1 MINCEHLI
9 VQRVV
14 SLLTDKL
21 TRRLCKE
28 YVGRRAKK
36 APGVNL
42 RRDFAFACTFSFSP
56 KVITW
61 LEPAIQSKK
70 KIKNSPWSA
79 VNFRKHVSSISSKPE
94 PAIWSR
100 NTGQRIAC
108 FDSCQLTW
116 IPKIKDIAMVI
127 VLLSYFSRY
136 WRTDERTDSHVTTKF
151 FSDRWVTKFSKV

>member
-1 MINCEHLI
+1 MINCEHAI

-14 SLLTDKL
+14 SLLSDKL

-28 YVGRRAKK
+28 YVGKRAKN
-36 APGVNL
+36 APGVNW
-42 RRDFAFACTFSFSP
+42 RRNFAFARTLSFSP

-61 LEPAIQSKK
+61 LEPAIQSK
-70 KIKNSPWSA
+70 NQSLVSSQLQ
-79 VNFRKHVSSISSKPE
+79 KHVTSISSKPE

-116 IPKIKDIAMVI
+116 IPKIKDIAMVF